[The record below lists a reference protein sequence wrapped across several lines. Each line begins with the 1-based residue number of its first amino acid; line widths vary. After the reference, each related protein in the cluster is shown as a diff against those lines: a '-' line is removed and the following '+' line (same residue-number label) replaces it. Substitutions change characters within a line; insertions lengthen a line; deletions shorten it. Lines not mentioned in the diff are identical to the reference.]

1 MAVWVCFRMRHHRT
15 ARITVTAVVGQV
27 TTSPQIPTLRQVLA
41 ALPSLFLSIRAV
53 ARERL
58 TFRAPLSDTS
68 SAGLADMDRTTGERI
83 LACLKGIATG
93 DAIGKQTETLSREGV
108 LRWYPDGVR
117 GFEGSPGTPI
127 PRYSGNAKHEWR
139 IGETTDD
146 TERTVAVA
154 RAILQDGDVRHASV
168 GREMLTC
175 IKSVHP
181 GVKSLW
187 EFHQAGDPARVTDRH
202 DGCGAAI
209 RVAPVG
215 ILYRSGRLEQIVAAA
230 REASVSTH
238 GGALALAA
246 AAATAA
252 AVSAAVDGAS
262 SFEIIEIAQRAAVLA
277 ERNRSGS
284 ATATFAEVIQ
294 TVHQDLHQSS
304 ELRPAE
310 VAARYFPNGPL
321 TIVPLAIALGTVMSS
336 AEAAILLATN
346 IGGDSDSVASIAGAI
361 LGARYPDTVNDEW
374 YEVVE
379 RVNSHDLRSVAEALS
394 GLRH

>member
-1 MAVWVCFRMRHHRT
+1 
-15 ARITVTAVVGQV
+15 
-27 TTSPQIPTLRQVLA
+27 
-41 ALPSLFLSIRAV
+41 
-53 ARERL
+53 
-58 TFRAPLSDTS
+58 
-68 SAGLADMDRTTGERI
+68 
-83 LACLKGIATG
+83 
-93 DAIGKQTETLSREGV
+93 
-108 LRWYPDGVR
+108 
-117 GFEGSPGTPI
+117 
-127 PRYSGNAKHEWR
+127 
-139 IGETTDD
+139 
-146 TERTVAVA
+146 
-154 RAILQDGDVRHASV
+154 
-168 GREMLTC
+168 MLTC

-230 REASVSTH
+230 REASISTH
-238 GGALALAA
+238 GGALAIAA

-262 SFEIIEIAQRAAVLA
+262 SSDIIEMAQRAAALA
-277 ERNRSGS
+277 ERDRSGS
-284 ATATFAEVIQ
+284 TTAAFAEAVQ
-294 TVHQDLHQSS
+294 TIHEDLHQLS
-304 ELRPAE
+304 EFRPAE

-321 TIVPLAIALGTVMSS
+321 TIVPLALALGTIMPS
-336 AEAAILLATN
+336 AEAGILLATN
-346 IGGDSDSVASIAGAI
+346 NGGDSDSVASIAGAI

-379 RVNSHDLRSVAEALS
+379 RVNSHDLRSLAKALS

>member
-1 MAVWVCFRMRHHRT
+1 
-15 ARITVTAVVGQV
+15 
-27 TTSPQIPTLRQVLA
+27 
-41 ALPSLFLSIRAV
+41 
-53 ARERL
+53 
-58 TFRAPLSDTS
+58 
-68 SAGLADMDRTTGERI
+68 MDRTAGERI

-93 DAIGKQTETLSREGV
+93 DAIGKQTEALSRDDV
-108 LRWYPDGVR
+108 LRWYPDGIR

-127 PRYSGNAKHEWR
+127 PRYAGNAKHQWR

-181 GVKSLW
+181 GVQSLW
-187 EFHQAGDPARVTDRH
+187 EFHQAGDPARVADCH

-215 ILYRSGRLEQIVAAA
+215 ILYRSDRLEQIVAAA
-230 REASVSTH
+230 REASVPTH
-238 GGALALAA
+238 GGTLAIAA

-252 AVSAAVDGAS
+252 AVSAAIDGAS
-262 SFEIIEIAQRAAVLA
+262 SCDIIAIAQRAAALS
-277 ERNRSGS
+277 ERDQSGS
-284 ATATFAEVIQ
+284 ASATFAEALRTI
-294 TVHQDLHQSS
+294 HQDLRHWR
-304 ELRPAE
+304 EFGPAE

-321 TIVPLAIALGTVMSS
+321 TIVPVALALGTTMSS
-336 AEAAILLATN
+336 AEAAILLAAN
-346 IGGDSDSVASIAGAI
+346 IGGDSDSVASIAGAL

-374 YEVVE
+374 YQVVE
-379 RVNSHDLRSVAEALS
+379 RVNRHDLRSLADALS